1 MKKMKRNLLISIS
14 FAVLLSGCVKNDVY
28 VPEQPQRAICFNDP
42 IISNMTKA
50 YYGEIAATYPVDE
63 SFAVFGVYHD
73 DDVQFDGWT
82 SSNAVKYIDRA
93 EFSNNSSVDDDDADE
108 LGGWTG
114 GYYFPKNGVLSFAAY
129 SPYRAHAETAG
140 DGTGVFTYGNE
151 GLNIDD
157 FSVASDASQQYDLMF
172 SNRIY
177 DKTSS
182 TGSNNPYEG
191 LDLNFTHILSSVCFK
206 LQQADEYPG
215 VTLRLKSIS
224 ISGVRYKGDF
234 AENITNPESKVYEN
248 SPAWTTVYDDL
259 IAGEYYAY
267 DQPDD
272 DHIMLTGYYGTEG
285 ALLLDGEMDPAKN
298 KNGQTQEGQNDLLLM
313 PQVFKEGGVEKNGD
327 ATIEIVYTVQNGAGP
342 KVPQTAEV
350 KLSDLTDKW
359 EMGKRYIYNVTIGLN
374 KIYFGPTVEGWTD
387 VEVPAVTM

>member
-14 FAVLLSGCVKNDVY
+14 FAALLCGCVKNDVL
-28 VPEQPQRAICFNDP
+28 VPEQDQMAICFNDP
-42 IISNMTKA
+42 IITNMTKA

-73 DDVQFDGWT
+73 DDVKFNGWT
-82 SSNAVKYIDRA
+82 SSDAVEYIDRA
-93 EFSNNSSVDDDDADE
+93 EFSYNASVDDGDADL

-140 DGTGVFTYGNE
+140 DGTGVFTYGKD
-151 GLNIDD
+151 GLTIDN

-177 DKTSS
+177 NMKSS
-182 TGSNNPYEG
+182 TGSDNPYEG
-191 LDLNFTHILSSVCFK
+191 LDLNFTHILSSVCFNLK
-206 LQQADEYPG
+206 QADEYPG

-234 AENITNPESKVYEN
+234 AEKITDPASTTYA
-248 SPAWTTVYDDL
+248 SDPAWTVAGDL
-259 IAGEYYAY
+259 FTGEYYAY

-272 DHIMLTGYYGTEG
+272 DHIKLTGYYGTKG
-285 ALLLDGEMDPAKN
+285 ALLLDGEMNPENN

-374 KIYFGPTVEGWTD
+374 KIYFGPTVVGWTG

>member
-14 FAVLLSGCVKNDVY
+14 FAALLCGCVKNDVL
-28 VPEQPQRAICFNDP
+28 VPEQNQRAICFNDP
-42 IISNMTKA
+42 IISNMTKE
-50 YYGEIAATYPVDE
+50 YNGEIAGTYPESE
-63 SFAVFGVYHD
+63 SFAVFGVYHAND
-73 DDVQFDGWT
+73 GGFDGWE
-82 SSNAVKYIDRA
+82 SANAVKYIDRA
-93 EFSNNSSVDDDDADE
+93 EFSYNPSVDDDDADV

-129 SPYRAHAETAG
+129 SPYRAHAEPAG

-191 LDLNFTHILSSVCFK
+191 LDLKFTHILSSVCFK

-234 AENITNPESKVYEN
+234 AENIKNETTSTYASDPS
-248 SPAWTTVYDDL
+248 WTVADYL

-313 PQVFKEGGVEKNGD
+313 PQVFKEGSTVKNSD
-327 ATIEIVYTVQNGAGP
+327 AGIEIVYTVQNGAGP

-387 VEVPAVTM
+387 VEVPAVMM

>member
-1 MKKMKRNLLISIS
+1 MKKMKHRILISIS
-14 FAVLLSGCVKNDVY
+14 FAAFLCGCVRNDVL
-28 VPEQPQRAICFNDP
+28 VPEQDQRAICFNDP
-42 IISNMTKA
+42 IISNMTKV
-50 YYGEIAATYPVDE
+50 YSGEIAGIYPEGE

-73 DDVQFDGWT
+73 DDVEFNGWET
-82 SSNAVKYIDRA
+82 PEAVTYIDRA
-93 EFSNNSSVDDDDADE
+93 EFSYNASVDDDDADV

-129 SPYRAHAETAG
+129 SPYRAHAAAAG
-140 DGTGVFTYGNE
+140 DGTGVFTYGDE
-151 GLNIDD
+151 GLKIDD
-157 FSVASDASQQYDLMF
+157 FSVASDASQQFDLMF

-177 DKTSS
+177 NKKSS
-182 TGSNNPYEG
+182 TGSDSPYEG

-224 ISGVRYKGDF
+224 IAGVRYKGDF
-234 AENITNPESKVYEN
+234 AEKITDPTSTAYA
-248 SPAWTTVYDDL
+248 SDPAWSVADDL

-272 DHIMLTGYYGTEG
+272 DHIMLTGYYGTKG

-313 PQVFKEGGVEKNGD
+313 PQVFKEGSTVKNSD
-327 ATIEIVYTVQNGAGP
+327 AEIEIVYTVQNGAGP

-374 KIYFGPTVEGWTD
+374 KIYFGPTVEGWTN

>member
-14 FAVLLSGCVKNDVY
+14 FAALLCGCVKNDVL
-28 VPEQPQRAICFNDP
+28 VPEQDQRAICFNDP
-42 IISNMTKA
+42 IITNMTKE
-50 YYGEIAATYPVDE
+50 YDGEIAGTYPESE
-63 SFAVFGVYHD
+63 SFAVFGVYHAND
-73 DDVQFDGWT
+73 GGFDGWE
-82 SSNAVKYIDRA
+82 SANAVKYIDRA
-93 EFSNNSSVDDDDADE
+93 EFSYNASVDDDDADV

-140 DGTGVFTYGNE
+140 DGTGEFKYGDA
-151 GLNIDD
+151 GLVIKN

-172 SNRIY
+172 SKRIY
-177 DKTSS
+177 NKKSS

-206 LQQADEYPG
+206 LQQAAEYPG

-224 ISGVRYKGDF
+224 IAGVRYKGDF
-234 AENITNPESKVYEN
+234 AEKIADPTSTTYDSDPS
-248 SPAWTTVYDDL
+248 WTVADDL

-313 PQVFKEGGVEKNGD
+313 PQVFKEGGVEKNGE
-327 ATIEIVYTVQNGAGP
+327 ATIKIVYTVQNGAGP

>member
-42 IISNMTKA
+42 IITNMTKE
-50 YYGEIAATYPVDE
+50 YNGEIAGTYPESE
-63 SFAVFGVYHD
+63 SFAVFGVYHAND
-73 DDVQFDGWT
+73 GGFDGWE
-82 SSNAVKYIDRA
+82 SANAVKYIDRA
-93 EFSNNSSVDDDDADE
+93 EFSYNASVDDDDADV

-129 SPYRAHAETAG
+129 SPYRAHAAAAG
-140 DGTGVFTYGNE
+140 DGTGVFTYGKD
-151 GLNIDD
+151 GLTIAN

-177 DKTSS
+177 NKKSS
-182 TGSNNPYEG
+182 TGSDNPYEG

-206 LQQADEYPG
+206 LQQAAEYPG

-234 AENITNPESKVYEN
+234 AENIKNETTSTYASDPS
-248 SPAWTTVYDDL
+248 WTVADYL

-313 PQVFKEGGVEKNGD
+313 PQVFKEGSTVKNSD
-327 ATIEIVYTVQNGAGP
+327 AGIEIVYTVQNGAGP

-387 VEVPAVTM
+387 VEVPAVMM

>member
-1 MKKMKRNLLISIS
+1 MKRNLLISIS
-14 FAVLLSGCVKNDVY
+14 FAALLCGCVKNDVL
-28 VPEQPQRAICFNDP
+28 VPEQDQMAICFNDP
-42 IISNMTKA
+42 IITNMTKA

-73 DDVQFDGWT
+73 DDVKFNGWT
-82 SSNAVKYIDRA
+82 SSDAVEYIDRA
-93 EFSNNSSVDDDDADE
+93 EFSYNASVDDGDADL

-140 DGTGVFTYGNE
+140 DGTGVFTYGKD
-151 GLNIDD
+151 GLTIDN

-177 DKTSS
+177 NMKSS
-182 TGSNNPYEG
+182 TGSDNPYEG
-191 LDLNFTHILSSVCFK
+191 LDLNFTHILSSVCFNLK
-206 LQQADEYPG
+206 QADEYPG

-234 AENITNPESKVYEN
+234 AEKITDPASTTYA
-248 SPAWTTVYDDL
+248 SDPAWTVADDI

-272 DHIMLTGYYGTEG
+272 DHIKLTGYYGTKG
-285 ALLLDGEMDPAKN
+285 ALLLDGEMNPENN

-374 KIYFGPTVEGWTD
+374 KIYFGPTVVGWTG

>member
-14 FAVLLSGCVKNDVY
+14 FAALLCGCVKNDVL
-28 VPEQPQRAICFNDP
+28 VPEQDQRAICFNDP

-73 DDVQFDGWT
+73 DDVKFDGWT
-82 SSNAVKYIDRA
+82 SANAVKYIDRA
-93 EFSNNSSVDDDDADE
+93 EFSYNASVDDGDADL

-140 DGTGVFTYGNE
+140 DGTGVFTYGKD
-151 GLNIDD
+151 GLTIDN

-177 DKTSS
+177 NMKSS
-182 TGSNNPYEG
+182 TGSDNPYEG
-191 LDLNFTHILSSVCFK
+191 LDLNFTHILSSVCFNLK
-206 LQQADEYPG
+206 QADEYPG

-234 AENITNPESKVYEN
+234 AEKITDPASTTYA
-248 SPAWTTVYDDL
+248 SDPAWTVAGDL
-259 IAGEYYAY
+259 FTGEYYAY

-272 DHIMLTGYYGTEG
+272 DHIKLTGYYGTKG
-285 ALLLDGEMDPAKN
+285 ALLLDGEMNPENN

-374 KIYFGPTVEGWTD
+374 KIYFGPTVVGWTG